1 MNETLKPP
9 EDFDELAGLVKASFP
24 NIRCLGCGHDELY
37 LASDDFS
44 ALPGYISAKNP
55 DNSVSSHKHPF
66 LVLTCTRCGH
76 VEHFLTGILERAPKP
91 IERTSESE

>member
-9 EDFDELAGLVKASFP
+9 EDFEELAELVKASFP
-24 NIRCLGCGHDELY
+24 NIRCLRCGHDKLY

-44 ALPGYISAKNP
+44 GLPGYISAEALDSAITNR
-55 DNSVSSHKHPF
+55 KHPF

-76 VEHFLTGILERAPKP
+76 VEHFLTGVLERANKP
-91 IERTSESE
+91 ISPAPENE